1 MSDSIL
7 RSKQDVLL
15 KLFVHLSRDK
25 QVLKIAEL
33 DNFENIITTKNEFK
47 EIETEIT
54 DLLNDLTYHA
64 VGKLDI
70 RLNGIDETMINK
82 IVCNIKT
89 KNSSRLIMLK

>member
-15 KLFVHLSRDK
+15 RLFLHISRDK
-25 QVLKIAEL
+25 QGLKIADL
-33 DNFENIITTKNEFK
+33 DNFENIITNKNEFK

-54 DLLNDLTYHA
+54 DLINDVTYYA

-70 RLNGIDETMINK
+70 RLNGIDETIINK
-82 IVCNIKT
+82 IVCNIIT
-89 KNSSRLIMLK
+89 NIP